1 MSKRKLVRLTA
12 LLFGVSLLLGA
23 CSGNGLS
30 SELETIRAELEVLR
44 EELAGTKERLAEA
57 QAENRALDDRITD
70 LEAAGEYPIFRQTL
84 DNGVTLIY
92 ELGQLDVGYNP
103 LIERRASRLYVRYAD
118 GERRQV
124 GGERGLSSISV
135 SPDGTRLLYN
145 DGFAGNFDAADGA
158 APGSLY
164 VYDFDSRRAS
174 WLELDG
180 LREGYTPAFADWL
193 DDRYILFVEQLASGA
208 FTVGGDLCVYD
219 TENDTFRRL
228 THTARENFQIR
239 SFEIF
244 GRDYLVFNCTQY
256 DEAYIG
262 MDSHPI
268 LVMAEL
274 YELIRDGKT
283 VDLRERVTDS

>member
-103 LIERRASRLYVRYAD
+103 LVERRASRLYVRYAD

-158 APGSLY
+158 
-164 VYDFDSRRAS
+164 
-174 WLELDG
+174 E
-180 LREGYTPAFADWL
+180 PAVCMCM
-193 DDRYILFVEQLASGA
+193 IL
-208 FTVGGDLCVYD
+208 
-219 TENDTFRRL
+219 
-228 THTARENFQIR
+228 IR
-239 SFEIF
+239 
-244 GRDYLVFNCTQY
+244 
-256 DEAYIG
+256 
-262 MDSHPI
+262 
-268 LVMAEL
+268 AEL
-274 YELIRDGKT
+274 RGWNLTGFVKGIRPRLRIGWTIGISCLSSSLRPARSRSAATCVCMTRKT
-283 VDLRERVTDS
+283 IPSAG

>member
-124 GGERGLSSISV
+124 GGERGFCTTTASPETLMPPTGPSPAVCMCMILIRAELRGWNLTGFVKGIRPRLRIGWTIGISCLSSSLRPARSRSAATCV
-135 SPDGTRLLYN
+135 CMTRKTIPS
-145 DGFAGNFDAADGA
+145 AG
-158 APGSLY
+158 
-164 VYDFDSRRAS
+164 
-174 WLELDG
+174 
-180 LREGYTPAFADWL
+180 
-193 DDRYILFVEQLASGA
+193 
-208 FTVGGDLCVYD
+208 
-219 TENDTFRRL
+219 
-228 THTARENFQIR
+228 
-239 SFEIF
+239 
-244 GRDYLVFNCTQY
+244 
-256 DEAYIG
+256 
-262 MDSHPI
+262 
-268 LVMAEL
+268 
-274 YELIRDGKT
+274 
-283 VDLRERVTDS
+283 